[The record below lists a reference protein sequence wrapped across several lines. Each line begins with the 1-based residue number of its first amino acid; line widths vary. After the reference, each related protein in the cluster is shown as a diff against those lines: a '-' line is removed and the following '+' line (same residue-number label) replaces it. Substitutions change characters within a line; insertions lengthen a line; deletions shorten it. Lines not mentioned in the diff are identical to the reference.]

1 MGMAS
6 RGKGDINITP
16 MIDVLLVLII
26 IFMVITPLTPKG
38 LKTLLPEPPSRQR
51 EMPVQSAMVLTL
63 QKNGGLLLNRERVAS
78 AALPERLT
86 RIFRTHGDEVLFV
99 RADGDLEFGK
109 VAEVIDTAKGAGLR
123 RVALMSR

>member
-1 MGMAS
+1 MAS
-6 RGKGDINITP
+6 RGNGDINITP

-26 IFMVITPLTPKG
+26 IFMVITPLTSKG
-38 LKTLLPEPPSRQR
+38 LKTLLPERPSRQR

-63 QKNGGLLLNRERVAS
+63 QKDGGLLLNRERVAP

-86 RIFRTHGDEVLFV
+86 RLFRTHSDEVLFV

-109 VAEVIDTAKGAGLR
+109 VAEVIDIAKGAGLR
-123 RVALMSR
+123 QVALMSR